1 MTEEKISITA
11 CAKRLSVSER
21 ATVSRQA
28 LSKYIKKHDL
38 PTYPKGKRVVV
49 LFSEIAAARQS
60 FTREVQR
67 GLHLADTPA
76 GTPAQPDAPT
86 SLDTARDAKSRKENA
101 QAEREELALAKAKGE
116 LVDLAQVEA
125 AASET
130 FTVLKDNL
138 LGPALSDTADRVISV
153 LGLGDASKRP
163 VQSAIRET
171 LDTALIAVA
180 DTLTDLL
187 SEMADETPT
196 DTRQR
201 FDYLTA
207 AAAALRAD
215 PAQTAQLLK
224 GAA

>member
-1 MTEEKISITA
+1 M
-11 CAKRLSVSER
+11 SER
-21 ATVSRQA
+21 APVSRQA
-28 LSKYIKKHDL
+28 LTKYIDRHDL
-38 PTYPKGKRVVV
+38 PTYKKGKRRVV
-49 LFSEIAAARQS
+49 LLDEIAAARQS

-67 GLHLADTPA
+67 GLHSDTPEID
-76 GTPAQPDAPT
+76 TPEAPQKFA
-86 SLDTARDAKSRKENA
+86 SLDTARDAKARKENA

-116 LVDLAQVEA
+116 LVDLAQAEA

-130 FTVLKDNL
+130 FTVLKDHL
-138 LGPALSDTADRVISV
+138 IGATLSDTADRVISV

-163 VQSAIRET
+163 VQAAIRET

-180 DTLTDLL
+180 DTLTELL
-187 SEMADETPT
+187 ADMADEAPT

-215 PAQTAQLLK
+215 PAQIAGLMDV
-224 GAA
+224 A